1 MPLSTICTAI
11 FTTCFF
17 GTVWT
22 WNQYVFHTYIFVKR
36 EASYGVKIALTWITL
51 PLNFCEQV
59 HEPGGGRSN
68 PVIGRTSSYSNKIR
82 AVFFPEKLR
91 KNAPIDSMKPRL
103 NLF

>member
-36 EASYGVKIALTWITL
+36 EASYGVKIALT
-51 PLNFCEQV
+51 
-59 HEPGGGRSN
+59 
-68 PVIGRTSSYSNKIR
+68 
-82 AVFFPEKLR
+82 
-91 KNAPIDSMKPRL
+91 
-103 NLF
+103 